1 MPLKPPHA
9 WKPLNWF
16 YRDRHRADR
25 PPSAPR
31 WIDTFND
38 RLAVKMTVMFGSIW
52 CVYMF
57 TVFSLLPV
65 LHASWQG
72 PLLYISNCIQLV
84 ALPALMVGNAV
95 IARGTD
101 QRAIEDHTALV
112 EILNDVREELA
123 QLRAFTAGIARTE
136 QENKDRPADVIAF
149 ANEATITVNEPAA
162 PTGGRVDGSLS
173 GPTAG

>member
-1 MPLKPPHA
+1 MSLKSPHA

-16 YRDRHRADR
+16 YRDRHRADQ

-31 WIDTFND
+31 WIDAFND

-57 TVFSLLPV
+57 TVFSLLPLV
-65 LHASWQG
+65 NASWQG

-101 QRAIEDHTALV
+101 QRAIEDHTALM

-123 QLRAFTAGIARTE
+123 QVRAFTAGIAQAQKENTE
-136 QENKDRPADVIAF
+136 RPADIISF
-149 ANEATITVNEPAA
+149 ANEAVITVNEA
-162 PTGGRVDGSLS
+162 
-173 GPTAG
+173 TASKS

>member
-1 MPLKPPHA
+1 MPLKPPHG

-16 YRDRHRADR
+16 YRDCHRADQLSR
-25 PPSAPR
+25 APR

-57 TVFSLLPV
+57 TVFSLLP
-65 LHASWQG
+65 LINASWQA

-101 QRAIEDHTALV
+101 QRALEDHTALT

-123 QLRAFTAGIARTE
+123 QLRAFTAGIVQIQ
-136 QENKDRPADVIAF
+136 QEDKDRLMGVISF
-149 ANEATITVNEPAA
+149 ANDAVFTVNEPASPKA
-162 PTGGRVDGSLS
+162 
-173 GPTAG
+173 